1 MASSPEP
8 GYEIWHE
15 VEIEERCIETFDTRT
30 LADGKQL
37 GNRCMNC
44 HTHGGNE
51 GQYSY
56 FYIRGEKGGTFVNRD
71 NKFEKMTLSSAS
83 TNGSTVYGN
92 WHSSGRFG
100 VFSTNEII
108 PAFHADPAHDDMCLK
123 SYNIPDLTMHPA
135 PFGHD
140 QVKQLLES
148 AQAIPFTF
156 PEGIVLPAGG
166 SVVVAKDV
174 TDIPSGHHA
183 EQWESGKLTDEG
195 EAIALTTPSGVTID
209 QVAYLPT
216 APWPAITE
224 GGERAIVLKDLLKA
238 NHIGTNWQLK
248 RTVDIADIL
257 PPHSPLRAYD
267 LQGRPADLRSTH
279 GLVIISGR
287 KIQRK

>member
-1 MASSPEP
+1 
-8 GYEIWHE
+8 
-15 VEIEERCIETFDTRT
+15 
-30 LADGKQL
+30 
-37 GNRCMNC
+37 MNC
-44 HTHGGNE
+44 HTHDGNE
-51 GQYSY
+51 GRYSY

-71 NKFEKMTLSSAS
+71 YRFEKMTLSSAS

-92 WHSSGRFG
+92 WHPSGRFG

-108 PAFHADPAHDDMCLK
+108 PAFHAD
-123 SYNIPDLTMHPA
+123 PA

-156 PEGIVLPAGG
+156 PEGIVLPAGE

-183 EQWESGKLTDEG
+183 EQWESGKLADEG

-257 PPHSPLRAYD
+257 SPHSPLRAYD

-279 GLVIISGR
+279 GLIIISGR